1 MHLSRRLACL
11 TFTVSMMFLGLGCG
25 KGRGTPATS
34 KASGVFVNSLGM
46 KFVPVPGTDVSFS
59 IWETRKQ
66 DYEAYAKS
74 RGGVDTSWQNAEFK
88 GQKVSFAPDHPVVRV
103 SHDDAKA
110 FCAWL
115 TAKERQEG
123 RLPAGAS
130 YRLPTDLEWS
140 AAVGLPKENGAT
152 PEARDMK
159 LAGVYPWGNQF
170 PPPQGAGNFG
180 DITLSAA
187 FGAGLEFIQGYR
199 DGFATTSPV
208 GSFAANSHGLFDLS
222 GNVWEWCEDF
232 YDGMNGARVLRG
244 GSWVYFSADL
254 LLSSFRS
261 NGSPVGRFDFNGF
274 RCVLVGGQSR

>member
-1 MHLSRRLACL
+1 VA
-11 TFTVSMMFLGLGCG
+11 
-25 KGRGTPATS
+25 
-34 KASGVFVNSLGM
+34 
-46 KFVPVPGTDVSFS
+46 
-59 IWETRKQ
+59 
-66 DYEAYAKS
+66 
-74 RGGVDTSWQNAEFK
+74 TSWQNVEFL
-88 GQKVSFAPDHPVVRV
+88 GQKVSFAPDHPVVNV

-170 PPPQGAGNFG
+170 PPPQGAGNFA
-180 DITLSAA
+180 DITSGAA
-187 FGAGLEFIQGYR
+187 FGTALTFIQGYR

-232 YDGMNGARVLRG
+232 FDGKNGARVLRG
-244 GSWVYFSADL
+244 GSCGNDDAGY
-254 LLSSFRS
+254 LLSSFRVDYTP
-261 NGSPVGRFDFNGF
+261 GARFGLYGF

>member
-1 MHLSRRLACL
+1 
-11 TFTVSMMFLGLGCG
+11 
-25 KGRGTPATS
+25 
-34 KASGVFVNSLGM
+34 M
-46 KFVPVPGTDVSFS
+46 KFVPVPGTDVNFS

-74 RGGVDTSWQNAEFK
+74 RGGVDTSWQNVELL
-88 GQKVSFAPDHPVVRV
+88 GQKVSFAPDHPVVNV

-170 PPPQGAGNFG
+170 PPPQGAGNFA
-180 DITLSAA
+180 DITSSAA
-187 FGAGLEFIQGYR
+187 FGANWPFIQGYR

-232 YDGMNGARVLRG
+232 FDGKNGARVLRG
-244 GSWVYFSADL
+244 GSWDVVDAVS
-254 LLSSFRS
+254 LLSSCRS
-261 NGSPVGRFDFNGF
+261 YITPDLRYGLSGF